1 MRLYTWKDVE
11 RYINLNRKRWEKDIV
26 DIEVYSSEM
35 IVSVQSLQQIEDV
48 RGLLSELFEK
58 DVTDSLK
65 LELGQE
71 KLSIIFEESEKQM
84 NEDVITPLFSNV
96 LYQNTAYYEKMVSE
110 DLPGVPVIAFHSY
123 KGGVGRT
130 LSMLAFAK
138 AWSQEASNEKILI
151 IDSDIEA
158 PGLSWLWNSESEITF
173 SYLDLLEVIQSHVEV
188 QEIVELVVDRI
199 NKMTMKIATEKM
211 EVEQFFL
218 PTYRYLEQLLDIYS
232 SPESIVKGYKRKYI
246 IAEVLSEIGKRLGA
260 SVVLIDLRAGISEFS
275 APILFDPRVKKY
287 IVTSTSY
294 QSIKGTEL
302 LLQQLAKGLPV
313 TEDARIPEVLLTMV
327 INSEH
332 TVDIVSRLASIYE
345 QTETDNSLMDNLV
358 TELPFASELVHL
370 ESLNQILKNLE
381 GRDFYKN
388 ICSIVIS
395 NYLEKVENAIA
406 IFDRNEIIY
415 NIHNLSK
422 NQINAE
428 GNIDFNILLTT
439 PISNL
444 VRRFESDVPIAVVIG
459 AKGSGK
465 TFLYREMLR
474 YQYWERFSGNLLKR
488 EKLEEDTLVVP
499 LLAARNSGN
508 MENLFKAC
516 FDNYNSLLD
525 RNEADASFY
534 MDNEKAIRQFLKQ
547 EHDLLDWGAFWK
559 QLFLPDHFESL
570 LQMNDVLKAK
580 GKKVLFI
587 IDGLEELL
595 TETMNSVNEK
605 RAVSALCQDVLNEFR
620 VKYKNIGCIVFLRK
634 DLARNSIEEN
644 FEQFNTVYK
653 AYELNWSK
661 TEALRLV
668 LWLVNQA
675 VPSFYDETVPIE
687 SALPDVIENNL
698 IKLWGNKL
706 GKSTSNEAY
715 SSRWILAALS
725 DFNGQLQ
732 ARDMIRFLQNAT
744 EEVGKKIY
752 DDRYIMPA
760 EIKKALPKCSLMKIA
775 EIKEEVK
782 ELKPILEKFENSS
795 SDKKNLPFYRDTFE
809 LSAKEEQLLK
819 QEGYLRIDNE
829 KYYLPE
835 IIRHALKFKYER
847 GARPKVLSLLLNK

>member
-675 VPSFYDETVPIE
+675 VPGFYDETVPIE